1 MISLVSINFFLIIS
15 QSIIASVRKRER
27 EKQSWLILHNKQII
41 PVIGTTILLS
51 IAINIVQRRAK
62 RKPKK
67 KKKKWIDTHVNVNPG
82 NIEDLGRRL
91 LARCVTV
98 ELVPAAVPLEGVKG
112 RLLEI
117 VMAAE
122 NHLLTTFRYLRNYF

>member
-15 QSIIASVRKRER
+15 QSIIASARKKER
-27 EKQSWLILHNKQII
+27 EKESWLISHNKQII
-41 PVIGTTILLS
+41 PVIGTTILLF

>member
-1 MISLVSINFFLIIS
+1 M
-15 QSIIASVRKRER
+15 
-27 EKQSWLILHNKQII
+27 
-41 PVIGTTILLS
+41 
-51 IAINIVQRRAK
+51 RAK
-62 RKPKK
+62 ETKK
-67 KKKKWIDTHVNVNPG
+67 RKKKWIDTHVNVNPG

-98 ELVPAAVPLEGVKG
+98 ELVPAAQVPLEGVKG

>member
-1 MISLVSINFFLIIS
+1 MSNIIRN
-15 QSIIASVRKRER
+15 IAQKGGGG
-27 EKQSWLILHNKQII
+27 KH
-41 PVIGTTILLS
+41 
-51 IAINIVQRRAK
+51 
-62 RKPKK
+62 

-91 LARCVTV
+91 LAGRVTV
-98 ELVPAAVPLEGVKG
+98 ELVPAAVPLEGVKR

>member
-1 MISLVSINFFLIIS
+1 MFELRGSRF
-15 QSIIASVRKRER
+15 
-27 EKQSWLILHNKQII
+27 ILHECNEYKYR
-41 PVIGTTILLS
+41 
-51 IAINIVQRRAK
+51 NRCNVQYHTQHRAK
-62 RKPKK
+62 RGRRETQ

-91 LARCVTV
+91 LAGRVTV
-98 ELVPAAVPLEGVKG
+98 ELVPAAVPLEGVKR